1 MAHQQKRMTKREKR
15 LLRQNQIND
24 VDNTPNIGLN
34 LARIVPLT
42 DNQRLAFDGYEHN
55 RNLML
60 HGIAGTGK
68 SFLGVYFAL
77 REILSGISN
86 KRRLVI
92 VRSVVPTR
100 DMGFLPGNSAEK
112 AAVYEAPY
120 VAICAELFG
129 RGDSYET
136 LKRHGIISFI
146 STSFIR
152 GVTLN
157 DSIVLVDEM
166 QNCSLHELDSVMTRV
181 GKNTRIMF
189 SGDFR
194 QSDFTKDQE
203 RAGLKDFMAIINRM
217 RSFVFVDFQK
227 EDIVRSALVKEYII
241 QKDDLRIVI

>member
-1 MAHQQKRMTKREKR
+1 MTHQQKRLTKREKR
-15 LLRQNQIND
+15 LLRQQQQTEM
-24 VDNTPNIGLN
+24 DNSPNIGLD
-34 LARIVPLT
+34 LRRIVPLT
-42 DNQRLAFDGYEHN
+42 DNQRVSFEGYEDGF
-55 RNLML
+55 NLMM

-77 REILSGISN
+77 REILSGTSN
-86 KRRLVI
+86 KKRLVI

-120 VAICAELFG
+120 VAICQELFG
-129 RGDSYET
+129 RGDAYEM
-136 LKRHGIISFI
+136 LKRHGIITFI

-157 DSIVLVDEM
+157 DSIVLVDEC
-166 QNCSLHELDSVMTRV
+166 QNMSWHELDSVMTRI

-194 QSDFTKDQE
+194 QSDFTKEQE
-203 RAGLKDFMAIINRM
+203 RVGLKQFMKVINNMKDF
-217 RSFVFVDFQK
+217 SFIDFQK
-227 EDIVRSALVKEYII
+227 EDIVRSAIVKSYII
-241 QKDDLRIVI
+241 AKDNLNVEF

>member
-1 MAHQQKRMTKREKR
+1 MTQQNKRLSKREKR
-15 LLRQNQIND
+15 LLRQQNQND
-24 VDNTPNIGLN
+24 GNTPNLGLSLN
-34 LARIVPLT
+34 RVVPLT
-42 DNQRLAFDGYEHN
+42 DNQRVAFEGYEDGD
-55 RNLML
+55 NLML

-77 REILSGISN
+77 REILSGLTS
-86 KRRLVI
+86 KKRLVI

-120 VAICAELFG
+120 VAICQELFG
-129 RGDSYET
+129 RGDAYET

-194 QSDFTKDQE
+194 QSDFTKEQE
-203 RAGLKDFMAIINRM
+203 RAGLKDFMKVINRM
-217 RSFVFVDFQK
+217 KSFCFVDFQK

-241 QKDDLRIVI
+241 HKDELRIVI

>member
-1 MAHQQKRMTKREKR
+1 MTQQNKRLSKREKR
-15 LLRQNQIND
+15 LLRQQNQND
-24 VDNTPNIGLN
+24 GNTPNLGLSLN
-34 LARIVPLT
+34 RVVPLT
-42 DNQRLAFDGYEHN
+42 DNQRVAFEGYEN
-55 RNLML
+55 GDNLML

-68 SFLGVYFAL
+68 SFLEVYFAL
-77 REILSGISN
+77 REILSGLTS
-86 KRRLVI
+86 KKRLVI

-120 VAICAELFG
+120 VAICQELFG
-129 RGDSYET
+129 RGDAYET

-166 QNCSLHELDSVMTRV
+166 QNCSLHELDSIMTRV

-194 QSDFTKDQE
+194 QSDFTKEQE
-203 RAGLKDFMAIINRM
+203 RAGLKDFMKVINRM
-217 RSFVFVDFQK
+217 KSFCFVDFQK

-241 QKDDLRIVI
+241 HKDELRIVI

>member
-1 MAHQQKRMTKREKR
+1 VTW
-15 LLRQNQIND
+15 
-24 VDNTPNIGLN
+24 
-34 LARIVPLT
+34 
-42 DNQRLAFDGYEHN
+42 AFFQETQP
-55 RNLML
+55 R
-60 HGIAGTGK
+60 
-68 SFLGVYFAL
+68 
-77 REILSGISN
+77 
-86 KRRLVI
+86 
-92 VRSVVPTR
+92 
-100 DMGFLPGNSAEK
+100 K

-120 VAICAELFG
+120 VAICQELFG
-129 RGDSYET
+129 RGDAYET

-194 QSDFTKDQE
+194 QSDFTKEQE
-203 RAGLKDFMAIINRM
+203 RAGLKDFMKVINRM
-217 RSFVFVDFQK
+217 KSFCFVDFQK

-241 QKDDLRIVI
+241 HKDELRIVI

>member
-1 MAHQQKRMTKREKR
+1 MTQQNKRLSKREKR
-15 LLRQNQIND
+15 LIRQQQQNEG
-24 VDNTPNIGLN
+24 NTPNLGLSLN
-34 LARIVPLT
+34 RVVPLT
-42 DNQRLAFDGYEHN
+42 DNQRVAFEGYEDGA
-55 RNLML
+55 NLML

-68 SFLGVYFAL
+68 SFLEVYFAL
-77 REILSGISN
+77 REILSGLTS
-86 KRRLVI
+86 KKRLVI

-120 VAICAELFG
+120 VAICQELFG
-129 RGDSYET
+129 RGDAYET

-194 QSDFTKDQE
+194 QSDFTREQE
-203 RAGLKDFMAIINRM
+203 RAGLKDFMKVINRM
-217 RSFVFVDFQK
+217 KSFCFVDFQK

-241 QKDDLRIVI
+241 HKDELRIVI